1 MDDKTFVCSRCG
13 APLRYDAATG
23 LLWCPEA
30 DCGFVVP
37 RHVHAGSAGE
47 DTDGGQGQVVSFVPS
62 RALEND
68 AEWKPEPWS
77 RRRRILTAV
86 VVFATAAAVLAL
98 ALSPLL
104 RPQRPSL
111 QVSPAELSFVDL
123 TGRGV
128 MPQALAVQNKGGGRL
143 DWVATVDVPWL
154 ELEPASG
161 SIETELQILTVRVDV
176 IGLPEGTHF
185 ATLSIT
191 GVNALNSPQ
200 QIPVHI
206 QLVTLPEATFIKEL
220 LGESVAVHY
229 DVDPPY
235 VSGPMGVSIHL
246 VQNDMAVDVTW
257 QELFGFL
264 ALDKTDEDLYIQ
276 DLYMCGGFS
285 EALHNNAE
293 AAGIR
298 TAWVCLDMHGR
309 EIGHALNA
317 FLTTDRGLVFV
328 DCTGGDAAVAP
339 VAEGSGRC
347 NHDKVAYVRPGLEC
361 GLISIDQA
369 ESTSYEFYIAYSD
382 AWNSY
387 VTDMEE
393 YNRLEAE
400 WSDFVDGR
408 LIVPGSSDA
417 REERRLRSDLQARRI
432 SLEIQKGILGECRWK
447 DLGVVEMVRIY
458 W

>member
-1 MDDKTFVCSRCG
+1 M
-13 APLRYDAATG
+13 RYDDATG

-30 DCGFVVP
+30 ECGFVVP
-37 RHVHAGSAGE
+37 RHVYAAGAGE
-47 DTDGGQGQVVSFVPS
+47 GTDGARGQVVSFESSLVS
-62 RALEND
+62 GDD
-68 AEWKPEPWS
+68 AEWTPEPRS

-86 VVFATAAAVLAL
+86 VVLATAAAVLAL
-98 ALSPLL
+98 ALTPLL

-123 TGRGV
+123 TGGGV

-154 ELEPASG
+154 ELDPASG
-161 SIETELQILTVRVDV
+161 SIETDLQILTVRANVM
-176 IGLPEGTHF
+176 GLPEGTHF

-206 QLVTLPEATFIKEL
+206 QLVTLPEATLIKEL
-220 LGESVAVHY
+220 LGEAVAVHY
-229 DVDPPY
+229 DIDPPY
-235 VSGPMGVSIHL
+235 VSGPMGVPIHL
-246 VQNDMAVDVTW
+246 VQNDAAVDVTW
-257 QELFGFL
+257 QELSQFL
-264 ALDKTDEDLYIQ
+264 ALDKTDEELYIQ
-276 DLYMCGGFS
+276 DLYMCGAFS

-298 TAWVCLDMHGR
+298 TAWVCLDMQGR

-317 FLTTDRGLVFV
+317 FLTIDRGLVFV
-328 DCTGGDAAVAP
+328 DCTGGDAAVTP
-339 VAEGSGRC
+339 VAEDSGTC
-347 NHDKVAYVRPGLEC
+347 NHDKVAYVRPGSEC

-369 ESTSYEFYIAYSD
+369 ESTSYEFYTAYSD
-382 AWNSY
+382 AWTSY
-387 VTDMEE
+387 VADMGE

-417 REERRLRSDLQARRI
+417 REEHRLRSDLQARRI
-432 SLEIQKGILGECRWK
+432 SLEIQKGILGDCRWQN
-447 DLGVVEMVRIY
+447 LGVVDMVRIY